1 MDKLQDYQRG
11 KLEEIEKTSER
22 SLRRWVALIVMV
34 KLDHEKDLVMPKPA
48 HCGTCHKQEYEEF
61 ESEKQYGI
69 PDWKLGRKSHAKSYD
84 ANLDVDVW
92 AAVNKN
98 VVQGCDM
105 CHNIQHKCDSCHT
118 RHAFKASESRRPE
131 AWIEVCVQC
140 HSPRFSRDY
149 LDSMDKASDSIFQYV
164 SDAYATIKSLHEDG
178 VLYPMPE
185 NRPKAPAP
193 VTEKYPDLL
202 GGFYGE
208 FWAKDG
214 NPSKIE
220 KDFLYMW
227 ENDAFLVRKGLAH
240 MNPNGFTYISWS
252 NLLKKYVD
260 IQSEANTLR
269 RLAALEK
276 KAKLRPSRA
285 QKKSK

>member
-1 MDKLQDYQRG
+1 
-11 KLEEIEKTSER
+11 
-22 SLRRWVALIVMV
+22 
-34 KLDHEKDLVMPKPA
+34 
-48 HCGTCHKQEYEEF
+48 
-61 ESEKQYGI
+61 
-69 PDWKLGRKSHAKSYD
+69 
-84 ANLDVDVW
+84 
-92 AAVNKN
+92 
-98 VVQGCDM
+98 
-105 CHNIQHKCDSCHT
+105 
-118 RHAFKASESRRPE
+118 
-131 AWIEVCVQC
+131 
-140 HSPRFSRDY
+140 
-149 LDSMDKASDSIFQYV
+149 
-164 SDAYATIKSLHEDG
+164 
-178 VLYPMPE
+178 MPE

-214 NPSKIE
+214 NPGKIE

-260 IQSEANTLR
+260 IQSESNTLR

-276 KAKLRPSRA
+276 KAKSRPSRA
-285 QKKSK
+285 QKKTK

>member
-1 MDKLQDYQRG
+1 
-11 KLEEIEKTSER
+11 
-22 SLRRWVALIVMV
+22 
-34 KLDHEKDLVMPKPA
+34 
-48 HCGTCHKQEYEEF
+48 
-61 ESEKQYGI
+61 
-69 PDWKLGRKSHAKSYD
+69 
-84 ANLDVDVW
+84 
-92 AAVNKN
+92 
-98 VVQGCDM
+98 
-105 CHNIQHKCDSCHT
+105 
-118 RHAFKASESRRPE
+118 
-131 AWIEVCVQC
+131 
-140 HSPRFSRDY
+140 
-149 LDSMDKASDSIFQYV
+149 
-164 SDAYATIKSLHEDG
+164 
-178 VLYPMPE
+178 MPE

-193 VTEKYPDLL
+193 VAEKYPDLL

-276 KAKLRPSRA
+276 KTKLRPAKAR
-285 QKKSK
+285 KKENK

>member
-1 MDKLQDYQRG
+1 
-11 KLEEIEKTSER
+11 
-22 SLRRWVALIVMV
+22 
-34 KLDHEKDLVMPKPA
+34 
-48 HCGTCHKQEYEEF
+48 
-61 ESEKQYGI
+61 
-69 PDWKLGRKSHAKSYD
+69 
-84 ANLDVDVW
+84 
-92 AAVNKN
+92 
-98 VVQGCDM
+98 
-105 CHNIQHKCDSCHT
+105 
-118 RHAFKASESRRPE
+118 
-131 AWIEVCVQC
+131 
-140 HSPRFSRDY
+140 
-149 LDSMDKASDSIFQYV
+149 
-164 SDAYATIKSLHEDG
+164 
-178 VLYPMPE
+178 MPE

-276 KAKLRPSRA
+276 KAKLRPSRT
-285 QKKSK
+285 QKRSK